1 MHALVVSYDL
11 AEPAATE
18 RAELLDQLAPALDAA
33 SGLLARMR
41 LADRLGT
48 LYLFDTKAAFDR
60 FVASELFA
68 AAYDSLP
75 GLIAGDFTIQER
87 GGTQ

>member
-11 AEPAATE
+11 SEPAATE
-18 RAELLDQLAPALDAA
+18 RAELLDQLAPALDAV
-33 SGLLARMR
+33 SGLVARMR
-41 LADRLGT
+41 LADRLGV

-60 FVASELFA
+60 FVASELFV
-68 AAYDSLP
+68 AAYEGLP
-75 GLIAGDFTIQER
+75 ELTAGDFTIQER

>member
-18 RAELLDQLAPALDAA
+18 RTELLDQLAPALDAV

-41 LADRLGT
+41 LAGRLGT

-68 AAYDSLP
+68 AAYDGLP
-75 GLIAGDFTIQER
+75 ALTAGDFTIQER

>member
-1 MHALVVSYDL
+1 MHALIVSYDL

-18 RAELLDQLAPALDAA
+18 RAELLDQLDPALDAV
-33 SGLLARMR
+33 SGLLARS
-41 LADRLGT
+41 RLGGRPGA

-68 AAYDSLP
+68 AAYEGLP
-75 GLIAGDFTIQER
+75 ALTAGDFTIQKR
-87 GGTQ
+87 GGKP